1 MNSEQFR
8 GKVALITGGSRGIG
22 QQIAKA
28 FAQVGMKVV
37 ICGTNKERLQSVQ
50 QEIVANGGVCES
62 LQVDIGQ
69 EADCQRL
76 LQFTIEKYERIDI
89 LINNAGIMQRQG
101 TLETTAQDW
110 QQVLSVNLDGVFYLS
125 KAVLKEMQQ
134 QQQGWIVNV
143 TSANGVTPHPNAS
156 PSYGASKAAVTYLT
170 KHFALEFAADNIRV
184 NAVQC
189 GPIESEMTEQ
199 WTPEYRQQALSK
211 IPLRHLGQPMDVA
224 SSTLFLVSEEASFI
238 TGTSL
243 NLSGGKLM

>member
-22 QQIAKA
+22 QQIATA

-62 LQVDIGQ
+62 LQADIGQ
-69 EADCQRL
+69 EVDCQRL
-76 LQFTIEKYERIDI
+76 LQFTIEKFGRIDS

-211 IPLRHLGQPMDVA
+211 IPLGHLGQPMDVA
-224 SSTLFLVSEEASFI
+224 SSALFLVSEEASFI